1 MSTLCLL
8 HQARHSWSSS
18 IGCKWQ
24 LAGKTDAAAAFLAY
38 LFAVMLL
45 LMLPQ
50 QCTSIPFHCEWCCWI
65 LYFILLF
72 IYHLSSPFSQCQCS
86 SDMQSVFVCLSIWK
100 RGFLKFKWQLCKV
113 KKCIYIP
120 HLHSFTYLVTS
131 RAVSYGG
138 GGIPECYPL
147 SWRLVVILVCI
158 QNDWLAL
165 RMMMFNNQLHQHL
178 LLLLSWCCCLLAY
191 CDWLYDLH
199 SQHTHA
205 HSVGVFIF
213 FSFRYRLTNKFGV
226 ARWGD
231 LLCCVH

>member
-24 LAGKTDAAAAFLAY
+24 LAGKTDAAAFLAY

-72 IYHLSSPFSQCQCS
+72 IYHLSSLFSQCQCS

-131 RAVSYGG
+131 RDSKLWRWWYPWVLSSVLKIGG
-138 GGIPECYPL
+138 HFSVYTKWLTGFE
-147 SWRLVVILVCI
+147 
-158 QNDWLAL
+158 NDDV
-165 RMMMFNNQLHQHL
+165 Q
-178 LLLLSWCCCLLAY
+178 
-191 CDWLYDLH
+191 
-199 SQHTHA
+199 
-205 HSVGVFIF
+205 
-213 FSFRYRLTNKFGV
+213 
-226 ARWGD
+226 
-231 LLCCVH
+231 